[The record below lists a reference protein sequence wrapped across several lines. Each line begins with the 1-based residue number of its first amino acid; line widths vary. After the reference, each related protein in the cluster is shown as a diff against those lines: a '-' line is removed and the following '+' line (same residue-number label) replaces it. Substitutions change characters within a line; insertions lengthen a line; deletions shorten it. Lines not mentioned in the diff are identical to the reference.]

1 MNSKTEMRNKRN
13 GNAKGEFAMTK
24 STQLI
29 NRIVILLAMTFIGT
43 GAALA
48 YDLPRIPP
56 SGSPVFGN
64 DLKVD
69 FNPNSGKI
77 KITGK
82 NEFTFN
88 NSQQTFLGDSSNY
101 TLRVNFDTG
110 TGLFESGSL
119 ELRGAIAAL
128 GIPRNETLVTAD
140 IIDWNLNGTQSG
152 APLPGGGFDLWGFA
166 TSNIVCSPMLLIQC
180 TQSES
185 VYVELDQ
192 AFSGQF
198 SDYQVNKFRTD
209 GHALTTVPVPPAV
222 LLFGSALGLLGW
234 VRRRRKAAS

>member
-1 MNSKTEMRNKRN
+1 
-13 GNAKGEFAMTK
+13 MTIQRAAV
-24 STQLI
+24 SRGLL
-29 NRIVILLAMTFIGT
+29 LLAICFLGAGT
-43 GAALA
+43 VGA
-48 YDLPRIPP
+48 YDLPGIPP

-88 NSQQTFLGDSSNY
+88 NSQQIFLGDSSNY

-140 IIDWNLNGTQSG
+140 IMDWNLTGTQSG

-209 GHALTTVPVPPAV
+209 GHALTTVPVPAAAW
-222 LLFGSALGLLGW
+222 LFGSALGFLAWL
-234 VRRRRKAAS
+234 RRRSGAPRFGD

>member
-1 MNSKTEMRNKRN
+1 
-13 GNAKGEFAMTK
+13 MTIQRATV
-24 STQLI
+24 SRGLL
-29 NRIVILLAMTFIGT
+29 LLAICFLGAGT
-43 GAALA
+43 VGA
-48 YDLPRIPP
+48 YDLPGIPP

-88 NSQQTFLGDSSNY
+88 NSQQIFLGDSSNY

-119 ELRGAIAAL
+119 ELRGAIDAL

-140 IIDWNLNGTQSG
+140 IIDWNLTGTQSG

-234 VRRRRKAAS
+234 VRRRRTVAS